1 MKLKKIFDK
10 HGTDK
15 SICHEYYEP
24 YEENF
29 EHLRD
34 KKINL
39 LEIGI
44 RDGNSLRAWREY
56 FSNGNIYGM
65 DIHPSCI
72 VMEEEG
78 FNVVIGDQG
87 LEDDLNK
94 FGDTQFDIIIDDG
107 SHFTKH
113 IVKSFHHLFNK
124 NLKSNGIYVVEDLGC
139 SYIKEFGQTTKS
151 MSNSKGQSLNA
162 ITQND
167 RSDIVK
173 LIESIHINMD
183 IHKWEK
189 GREGYN
195 PSGPTKKLYQK
206 FASYTNILFVYK
218 S

>member
-1 MKLKKIFDK
+1 MNLKKIFDK
-10 HGTDK
+10 YGTDK
-15 SICHEYYEP
+15 SVHHEYYKP

-29 EHLRD
+29 EYLRD

-44 RDGNSLRAWREY
+44 RDGNSLRAWKEY
-56 FSNGNIYGM
+56 FPNGNIYGM

-72 VMEEEG
+72 VMEKEG

-139 SYIKEFGQTTKS
+139 TYIKEFEQTTSS
-151 MSNSKGQSLNA
+151 MNNPKGQNLNT

-167 RSDIVK
+167 RSDIIK
-173 LIESIHINMD
+173 LIESIHVNMD
-183 IHKWEK
+183 LYKWGR

-195 PSGPTKKLYQK
+195 PNGPTKKLYQK
-206 FASYTNILFVYK
+206 FVSYTDILFVYK

>member
-1 MKLKKIFDK
+1 MNLQQIFNK
-10 HGTDK
+10 YGTDK
-15 SICHEYYEP
+15 SSCHEYYDP

-29 EHLRD
+29 SYLRD
-34 KKINL
+34 EPINL

-44 RDGNSLRAWREY
+44 RDGNSLRAWKHY
-56 FSNGNIYGM
+56 FPNGVIHGM
-65 DIHPSCI
+65 DIDPSCN
-72 VMEEEG
+72 VMKEEG

-87 LEDDLNK
+87 SEDDLNK

-107 SHFTKH
+107 SHFSKH

-124 NLKSNGIYVVEDLGC
+124 NLKSEGIYVVEDLGC
-139 SYIKEFGQTTKS
+139 TYIKEFGQTTSS
-151 MSNSKGQSLNA
+151 MNNPKGQSLNT
-162 ITQND
+162 ISQND

-183 IHKWEK
+183 LHKWQK

-195 PSGPTKKLYQK
+195 PDGPTKKLYK
-206 FASYTNILFVYK
+206 RFVSYTDILFVHK